1 MTNPPDDPALRPKS
15 LANFV
20 GQPYSR
26 KLLSM
31 AIAGAKARR
40 EPLEHVLLSGPPG
53 LGKTTLAQILASEM
67 QSGFRSISAPSISR
81 VGDLAAA
88 LVSMQPHDILFLDEI
103 HRLPIAVAEIL
114 YGAMEDYRLD
124 ILAGE
129 DGAGTPV
136 SIPLPRFT
144 LVGATTRPGQLPR
157 PLRDRFGLDARLEP
171 YAVCDLAIIVERSA
185 ELLGMSL
192 GDCVPEMVAVRSRG
206 TPRIANRMLRR
217 LRDFVGEAVLT
228 GEVAGQGF
236 AFLGVDGDGLDER
249 DRRYLACLRERGRPV
264 GVKTL
269 AAVLGEDVG
278 TIEEEIEPWLV
289 GRGLVDRIPQGRVIV
304 ANSG

>member
-1 MTNPPDDPALRPKS
+1 M
-15 LANFV
+15 
-20 GQPYSR
+20 
-26 KLLSM
+26 
-31 AIAGAKARR
+31 
-40 EPLEHVLLSGPPG
+40 
-53 LGKTTLAQILASEM
+53 
-67 QSGFRSISAPSISR
+67 
-81 VGDLAAA
+81 
-88 LVSMQPHDILFLDEI
+88 DILFLDEI

-114 YGAMEDYRLD
+114 YGAMEDFRLD
-124 ILAGE
+124 ILAGK

-171 YAVCDLAIIVERSA
+171 YSARDLATIVQRSA
-185 ELLGMSL
+185 ELLGMRL
-192 GDCVPEMVAVRSRG
+192 GVGVPEMVAVRSRG

-217 LRDFVGEAVLT
+217 LRDFAGEAVLDV
-228 GEVAGQGF
+228 GVAGHGF
-236 AFLGVDGDGLDER
+236 AFLGVDAAGLDER

-264 GVKTL
+264 GVRTL

-289 GRGLVDRIPQGRVIV
+289 GRGLVDRTPMGRVIV
-304 ANSG
+304 ENSG